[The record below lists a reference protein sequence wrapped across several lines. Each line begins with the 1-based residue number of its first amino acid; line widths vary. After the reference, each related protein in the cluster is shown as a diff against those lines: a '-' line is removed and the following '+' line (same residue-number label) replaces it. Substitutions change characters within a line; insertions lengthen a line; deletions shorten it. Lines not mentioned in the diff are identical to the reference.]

1 MSIRIVT
8 DSTSD
13 LSQQLIDRYQIT
25 VIPNILVIDGHS
37 YQDGKD
43 ISREAFYQR
52 LSDLTILPTTGTAS
66 SRKYEE
72 VYTHLIA
79 GGANH
84 ILSIHAA
91 STLTGIYSAAQA
103 AAASFDGQV
112 IVVDSGQ
119 LSYGLGFQVLAAAEA
134 VEKSGNIEKA
144 LHQVD
149 ITRRN
154 VRVFALFDTLKFLQ
168 RSGRISKARFHIA
181 SMLQIRPLIELKNGH
196 VINRGE
202 YRTRKRSIQQLCD
215 RLESLGSLK
224 NLVILHTNA
233 EMDAIDLMK
242 KYACEVSGHVGVC
255 NVTTVI
261 GTHVGPNALGFA
273 AVVHDL
279 SQ

>member
-1 MSIRIVT
+1 MPIRIVT

-13 LSQQLIDRYQIT
+13 LSQQLIDRYRIT
-25 VIPNILVIDGHS
+25 VIPNILVIDGNT

-52 LSDLTILPTTGTAS
+52 LADLTILPTTGTAS

-72 VYTHLIA
+72 VYTQLIA
-79 GGANH
+79 GGADH

-91 STLTGIYSAAQA
+91 STLTGNYSTARA
-103 AAASFDGQV
+103 AAASFQGRV
-112 IVVDSGQ
+112 TVVDSSQ

-134 VEKSGNIEKA
+134 VEKSDNIELA

-149 ITRRN
+149 ITRRD

-168 RSGRISKARFHIA
+168 RSGRISQARFHIA
-181 SMLQIRPLIELKNGH
+181 SLLQIRPLIELKNGQ

-202 YRTRKRSIQQLCD
+202 YRTRKRSTQQLCD
-215 RLESLGSLK
+215 RLETLGKLK

-233 EMDAIDLMK
+233 EMEAIDMLN
-242 KYACEVSGHVGVC
+242 KYACGVSGHVGVC

-279 SQ
+279 SH